1 MAISSIGSAFGSGT
15 STAAV
20 DVADI
25 VSRLMSAEN
34 RPLDAINQKIASKK
48 LVISELGVIKN
59 KVATFQDAVTV
70 FENPN
75 TYMNTSA
82 TSDNTKVL
90 NVSASNTASVGSY
103 VVNVSQ
109 VAQRS
114 LYNITGFA
122 STTDLLRTT
131 SNNGFQMTVGN
142 TIYSSNGSKTVNG
155 TTTANVITA
164 IGTSP
169 TAESLKNWINDLR
182 SVTQVSATLAQM
194 DNNQWALFISGD
206 NEGANYDFSIT
217 GLQTDLV
224 ISGFDSEN
232 DVLSLDATNGFQ
244 LTHDGITYKTSGAGA
259 NVSAITGTGSNG
271 AILLKDIKT
280 WIENLSSTSNL
291 NLIPSIELNGDLLIA
306 QGTGNGSVIN
316 VSGINASVTSVTSNP
331 LPLIA
336 STQRQRTESALFTF
350 SNLKT
355 GDSLTIAGL
364 TMTAKQDLTSSQ
376 AATAFNTM
384 RDGVLPNI
392 VSSLVDGNRS
402 DAVTGQATIEISNVV
417 LPTAYGTYKLTSL
430 GSVLTMTKYVDNVAT
445 NSSSIQ
451 IITSGSSNSGANPPT
466 ILFQSAL
473 NGQTNLS
480 FGTLGSFRVN
490 TVLAATSAENATEIA
505 SKILNAVDSA
515 GQVTANAWV
524 SVPNADWAN
533 TAKTNLGATDATVM
547 KAVITTTGNTLIRIA
562 ASTTTSLGAVTGYT
576 GLTGMDDGLVT
587 EMAFTGTAAQLSA
600 ALKTLEAKSTDG
612 LGKVAVHIVPSNISV
627 RVDSVTGGISYYKM
641 GTAAETWTSA
651 RTSAKSVTHQLAT
664 ANGTLTGYLSN
675 VTSAAEQSF
684 ITSKIPIGTG
694 LSIGGSDAASET
706 RFFWMDGPEAG
717 LEFFYGRRGNGTIS
731 NSLAGAT
738 ATTSI
743 TVGSASQAEIRSWN
757 ISRSS
762 AITLT
767 SNTSITF
774 SIKDKNDPTKIDTV
788 VYTNRS
794 GSAQGIATVLAN
806 LNTYFAGNV
815 IDVPTNGVYSIDG
828 TKNSTAAGNL
838 GLFSQFNFTYSV
850 ASNNLS
856 ASLRFTGKSVG
867 AITNGLDPSFQ
878 IRGINLYTN
887 WDTGAGQP
895 NNNTST
901 QDYVALL
908 SSGWHDQPNTA
919 LAYLVEYNV
928 AANSTLMRRE
938 LSLPSPGVVIIS
950 DNTDPNVVSALN
962 FANFS
967 GAVSGYTN
975 GLNGG
980 QLTFTSTQ
988 PLTDISP
995 NIAYSFTPASGSSTT
1010 FVAPVITEGGDYA
1023 LATAL
1028 LEFPTHGLNQGD
1040 SVTVGGLSFT
1050 ASRAASSA
1058 EIASAFTNLANG
1070 AITGSGTAYG
1080 SYSGAIS
1087 GFSSGAVVNTNQVL
1101 FTQIDSGTANSI
1113 ASLAN
1118 IASSTNITL
1127 VIAGTGLTVDKFTTA
1142 QDATFTVDDKSYTK
1156 TTNTVGDVISG
1167 LTLQLTGD
1175 AGIANVSVV
1184 LGEDKSEVSIK
1195 SFMTA
1200 YNDLI
1205 KSANVMN
1212 ANSSNSEKPGTFA
1225 NSPTSLSF
1233 ISDIKRKVADGA
1245 TYNIGKTDSTGRPY
1259 TMSLSSLGLDYQRDG
1274 TLLYNAASLASAKS
1288 QGLRD
1293 KLLSGLRI
1301 GYSSSSNNL
1310 ADLLKSQMSSIGV
1323 LTNQTSSSSESLSSL
1338 NKEKDRLEERL
1349 NKIKAGHI
1357 AQYSNLNKLLFQLNL
1372 TSQSLTSALDGLKNA

>member
-155 TTTANVITA
+155 TTTANAITA

-182 SVTQVSATLAQM
+182 SVTQVFATLAQM
-194 DNNQWALFISGD
+194 DNNQWTLFISGD

-244 LTHDGITYKTSGAGA
+244 LTHDGITYKTRGAGA

-331 LPLIA
+331 LPLIE

-402 DAVTGQATIEISNVV
+402 NAVTGQATIEISNVV
-417 LPTAYGTYKLTSL
+417 LPTAHGTYKLTSL

-547 KAVITTTGNTLIRIA
+547 KAVISSTGNTLIRIA

-627 RVDSVTGGISYYKM
+627 RVDSATGGISYYKM

-684 ITSKIPIGTG
+684 IQSKIPQ
-694 LSIGGSDAASET
+694 LMHIGGSDAASET

-717 LEFFYGRRGNGTIS
+717 LEFFYGRNSNGTIS

-743 TVGSASQAEIRSWN
+743 TAGSASQAEIRSWN

-878 IRGINLYTN
+878 IRGVNLYTN
-887 WDTGAGQP
+887 WDSGQP
-895 NNNTST
+895 NNASSD
-901 QDYVALL
+901 QDYVTFRGT
-908 SSGWHDQPNTA
+908 SRWHDNINSNLIPA
-919 LAYLVEYNV
+919 LVEYNV
-928 AANSTLMRRE
+928 AASSTLMRRE

-967 GAVSGYTN
+967 GAVSGYTT

-995 NIAYSFTPASGSSTT
+995 NIAYSLTPASGSSTT

-1070 AITGSGTAYG
+1070 ASTGSGTAYG

-1205 KSANVMN
+1205 KATNTMN

>member
-1 MAISSIGSAFGSGT
+1 MAISSIGSALGSGT

-34 RPLDAINQKIASKK
+34 RPLDAINQKIASKE
-48 LVISELGVIKN
+48 LVISELGTIKT
-59 KVATFQDAVTV
+59 KAATLLDAVKV

-75 TYMNTSA
+75 TYINTSA
-82 TSDNTKVL
+82 KSDNTKVL
-90 NVSASNTASVGSY
+90 NVSASNTASVGNY
-103 VVNVSQ
+103 AVNVSQ

-122 STTDLLRTT
+122 SATDLLRTT

-155 TTTANVITA
+155 TTTANAITA

-217 GLQTDLV
+217 GLKTDLV
-224 ISGFDSEN
+224 VSGFATEN
-232 DVLSLDATNGFQ
+232 DVVSLDATNGFS
-244 LTHDGITYKTSGAGA
+244 LTHDGITYKTHGTGA
-259 NVSAITGTGSNG
+259 NVSAITGTGNNG
-271 AILLKDIKT
+271 AILLRDIKT
-280 WIENLSSTSNL
+280 WIENLSSASNL

-316 VSGINASVTSVTSNP
+316 VSGINASIASTTSEP
-331 LPLIA
+331 LLNIS

-384 RDGVLPNI
+384 RDGVSPNI
-392 VSSLVDGNRS
+392 VTSLVNGERS
-402 DAVTGQATIEISNVV
+402 TAVSGQATIEISNVV

-430 GSVLTMTKYVDNVAT
+430 GSVLTMTQYVNDVAI

-451 IITSGSSNSGANPPT
+451 IITSGTSNSGANPPT
-466 ILFQSAL
+466 ILFESAL

-490 TVLAATSAENATEIA
+490 TVLEATSPETATEIA

-533 TAKTNLGATDATVM
+533 TAKTNLGGTDSY

-576 GLTGMDDGLVT
+576 GLTEMDDGLVT

-600 ALKTLEAKSTDG
+600 ALKTLEAKSPDG

-627 RVDSVTGGISYYKM
+627 RVDSITGEISFYKTVT
-641 GTAAETWTSA
+641 TAETWTSA

-684 ITSKIPIGTG
+684 ITSKILIGTG
-694 LSIGGSDAASET
+694 LSIGGSDAASES

-717 LEFFYGRRGNGTIS
+717 LEFFWGRNANGLQYS
-731 NSLAGAT
+731 SLRGAT
-738 ATTSI
+738 AVPTII
-743 TVGSASQAEIRSWN
+743 TGSNVQSEIRSWD

-762 AITLT
+762 AMELF
-767 SNTSITF
+767 NGRQITF
-774 SIKDKNDPTKIDTV
+774 SLRDKNDPTKIDTV
-788 VYTNRS
+788 LYTNT
-794 GSAQGIATVLAN
+794 SASPQSISTVLAN
-806 LNTYFAGNV
+806 LKSYFDNDSIIDIPYNV
-815 IDVPTNGVYSIDG
+815 ATTFSIDG
-828 TKNSTAAGNL
+828 TKNSTAAGTK
-838 GLFSQFNFTYSV
+838 GLFSGFNFTYSL
-850 ASNNLS
+850 AADNRTGSIT
-856 ASLRFTGKSVG
+856 FTGKNVG
-867 AITNGLDPSFQ
+867 AITDGSPASFQ
-878 IRGINLYTN
+878 IRGINLYTK

-919 LAYLVEYNV
+919 SAYLVEYNA

-938 LSLPSPGVVIIS
+938 LSLPSPGGVIIS

-967 GAVSGYTN
+967 GAVSGYTT

-988 PLTDISP
+988 PLTNVSP

-1010 FVAPVITEGGDYA
+1010 FAAPVITEGGDYA

-1028 LEFPTHGLNQGD
+1028 LAFPTNGLNQGD

-1058 EIASAFTNLANG
+1058 EIASAFANLANG
-1070 AITGSGTAYG
+1070 ASTGSGTAYG

-1113 ASLAN
+1113 ASE
-1118 IASSTNITL
+1118 
-1127 VIAGTGLTVDKFTTA
+1127 LT
-1142 QDATFTVDDKSYTK
+1142 
-1156 TTNTVGDVISG
+1156 
-1167 LTLQLTGD
+1167 
-1175 AGIANVSVV
+1175 
-1184 LGEDKSEVSIK
+1184 
-1195 SFMTA
+1195 
-1200 YNDLI
+1200 
-1205 KSANVMN
+1205 
-1212 ANSSNSEKPGTFA
+1212 
-1225 NSPTSLSF
+1225 
-1233 ISDIKRKVADGA
+1233 
-1245 TYNIGKTDSTGRPY
+1245 
-1259 TMSLSSLGLDYQRDG
+1259 
-1274 TLLYNAASLASAKS
+1274 
-1288 QGLRD
+1288 
-1293 KLLSGLRI
+1293 
-1301 GYSSSSNNL
+1301 
-1310 ADLLKSQMSSIGV
+1310 
-1323 LTNQTSSSSESLSSL
+1323 
-1338 NKEKDRLEERL
+1338 
-1349 NKIKAGHI
+1349 
-1357 AQYSNLNKLLFQLNL
+1357 
-1372 TSQSLTSALDGLKNA
+1372 

>member
-1 MAISSIGSAFGSGT
+1 VAISSIGSAFGSGT

-34 RPLDAINQKIASKK
+34 RPLDAINQKIASKE
-48 LVISELGVIKN
+48 LVISELGTIKT
-59 KVATFQDAVTV
+59 KAATLLDAVKV

-75 TYMNTSA
+75 TYINTSA

-122 STTDLLRTT
+122 SATDLLRTT

-155 TTTANVITA
+155 VTTENAITA

-169 TAESLKNWINDLR
+169 TAESLKNWINNLR

-224 ISGFDSEN
+224 ISGFVTEN
-232 DVLSLDATNGFQ
+232 DVVSLDATNGFS
-244 LTHDGITYKTSGAGA
+244 LTHDGITYKTHGTGA

-271 AILLKDIKT
+271 AILLRDIRT
-280 WIENLSSTSNL
+280 WIENLSSASNL
-291 NLIPSIELNGDLLIA
+291 NLMPSVELNGDLLIA
-306 QGTGNGSVIN
+306 QGAGNGSVIN
-316 VSGINASVTSVTSNP
+316 VSGINGSIASITSEP
-331 LPLIA
+331 LLNIS

-350 SNLKT
+350 SDLKT

-364 TMTAKQDLTSSQ
+364 TMTAKQDLTSTE

-392 VSSLVDGNRS
+392 VTSLVNGERS
-402 DAVTGQATIEISNVV
+402 TAVSGQATIDISNVV

-430 GSVLTMTKYVDNVAT
+430 GSVLTMTQYVNDVAT
-445 NSSSIQ
+445 NSSSIN
-451 IITSGSSNSGANPPT
+451 IITSGTSNLGANPPT
-466 ILFQSAL
+466 VLFESAL
-473 NGQTNLS
+473 NGKTDLN
-480 FGTLGSFRVN
+480 FGALGSFSVN
-490 TVLAATSAENATEIA
+490 TVLAATSPETATEIA

-533 TAKTNLGATDATVM
+533 TAKTNLGGTDSY

-600 ALKTLEAKSTDG
+600 ALKTLEAKSPDG

-627 RVDSVTGGISYYKM
+627 RVDSISGEISFYKTVT
-641 GTAAETWTSA
+641 TAETWTSA
-651 RTSAKSVTHQLAT
+651 LTSAKSVTHQLAT
-664 ANGTLTGYLSN
+664 ANGTLTGHLSN

-684 ITSKIPIGTG
+684 ITSKILIGTG
-694 LSIGGSDAASET
+694 LSIGGREVSES
-706 RFFWMDGPEAG
+706 RYFWMDGPEAG
-717 LEFFYGRRGNGTIS
+717 LEFFWGRNANGLQFS
-731 NSLAGAT
+731 SLRDAT
-738 ATTSI
+738 AVPKII
-743 TVGSASQAEIRSWN
+743 TGSNVQSEIRSWD

-762 AITLT
+762 AMELF
-767 SNTSITF
+767 NGRQITF
-774 SIKDKNDPTKIDTV
+774 SLRDKNDPTKIDTV
-788 VYTNRS
+788 IYTNT
-794 GSAQGIATVLAN
+794 SASPQSISTVLAN
-806 LNTYFAGNV
+806 LKSYFDNNSI
-815 IDVPTNGVYSIDG
+815 IDIPYNDNEIFSIDG
-828 TKNSTAAGNL
+828 TKRTAAGTK
-838 GLFSQFNFTYSV
+838 GLFSEFNFTYSL
-850 ASNNLS
+850 AADNRSGS
-856 ASLRFTGKSVG
+856 FTFTGKNVG
-867 AITNGLDPSFQ
+867 AITDGSPASFQ

-887 WDTGAGQP
+887 WDTGAGEP
-895 NNNTST
+895 NSNSTT
-901 QDYVALL
+901 QDYVALK

-919 LAYLVEYNV
+919 SAYLVEYNV

-950 DNTDPNVVSALN
+950 DNTDPNVVRALN

-967 GAVSGYTN
+967 GTVSGYTT
-975 GLNGG
+975 GLNGS

-988 PLTDISP
+988 PLTNVSP
-995 NIAYSFTPASGSSTT
+995 NIAYSFTPASVSSPP
-1010 FVAPVITEGGDYA
+1010 FSAPVITEGGGYA

-1028 LEFPTHGLNQGD
+1028 LAFPTRGLNQGD

-1058 EIASAFTNLANG
+1058 EIASAFANLANG
-1070 AITGSGTAYG
+1070 ASTGSGTAYG

-1118 IASSTNITL
+1118 IASSANIAL

-1142 QDATFTVDDKSYTK
+1142 QDALFTVDDKSYTK

-1233 ISDIKRKVADGA
+1233 ISEIKRKVADGA

-1259 TMSLSSLGLDYQRDG
+1259 TMSLSSLGLDYQLDG
-1274 TLLYNAASLASAKS
+1274 TLSYSATSLASAKS

-1301 GYSSSSNNL
+1301 GYSSSTDNL
-1310 ADLLKSQMSSIGV
+1310 ADLLTSQMSSIGV
-1323 LTNQTSSSSESLSSL
+1323 LTNQTSSGAESLSSL

-1349 NKIKAGHI
+1349 NRIQAGYI
-1357 AQYSNLNKLLFQLNL
+1357 AQYSNLNKLLFQLNS

>member
-1 MAISSIGSAFGSGT
+1 MAISSIGSAFGGGT

-48 LVISELGVIKN
+48 LVISELGVIKT

-82 TSDNTKVL
+82 TSDSTKVL

-155 TTTANVITA
+155 VTIENAITA

-169 TAESLKNWINDLR
+169 TAESLKNWINNLR

-232 DVLSLDATNGFQ
+232 DVVSLDVTNGFS
-244 LTHDGITYKTSGAGA
+244 LTHNGITYKTSGAGA
-259 NVSAITGTGSNG
+259 NVSVITGTGSNG

-280 WIENLSSTSNL
+280 WIENLSSTNNL
-291 NLIPSIELNGDLLIA
+291 NLIATISNGELKIVQDS
-306 QGTGNGSVIN
+306 GNGSVIN
-316 VSGINASVTSVTSNP
+316 VGGLSRSTSVTTTTTGS
-331 LPLIA
+331 LELIS
-336 STQRQRTESALFTF
+336 STQRQRDESALVAF
-350 SNLKT
+350 SSLKT

-364 TMTAKQDLTSSQ
+364 TMTAKQDLTSTE
-376 AATAFNTM
+376 AATVFNTM
-384 RDGVLPNI
+384 RNGASPGVISSITNGI
-392 VSSLVDGNRS
+392 RSNAVSGR
-402 DAVTGQATIEISNVV
+402 ATIEISNVT
-417 LPTAYGTYKLTSL
+417 LPTTVGTYKLTSL
-430 GSVLTMTKYVDNVAT
+430 GSVLTMTKYVNNVAT
-445 NSSSIQ
+445 NSSSIN
-451 IITSGSSNSGANPPT
+451 IITSGSSNPSASPPT
-466 ILFQSAL
+466 VLFQSAL
-473 NGQTNLS
+473 NGQTDLN
-480 FGTLGSFRVN
+480 FGALGSFSVN
-490 TVLAATSAENATEIA
+490 TVLAATSAETTAEIA
-505 SKILNAVDSA
+505 SKILNAVNSTSD
-515 GQVTANAWV
+515 VTGGGVWV
-524 SVPNADWAN
+524 SVPDADWAN
-533 TAKTNLGATDATVM
+533 TAKTNLGGTDSYKV
-547 KAVITTTGNTLIRIA
+547 VITTTGNTLIRIA

-576 GLTGMDDGLVT
+576 GLAGMDDGLVT

-600 ALKTLEAKSTDG
+600 ALKTLEAKSADG

-627 RVDSVTGGISYYKM
+627 RVDSVTGSISYYKRV
-641 GTAAETWTSA
+641 ATSLNA
-651 RTSAKSVTHQLAT
+651 SNAQIAAKSIANRIVTPD
-664 ANGTLTGYLSN
+664 GSLTGYLSN
-675 VTSAAEQSF
+675 VTSAAETTFMQQKGVVGSNSW
-684 ITSKIPIGTG
+684 IG
-694 LSIGGSDAASET
+694 LSDVAVEGQW
-706 RFFWMDGPEAG
+706 RWLDGPEAG
-717 LEFFYGRRGNGTIS
+717 ALSTYFNWNSGEPNNSGNEDYVHLRS
-731 NSLAGAT
+731 DYKWNDA
-738 ATTSI
+738 
-743 TVGSASQAEIRSWN
+743 TVGSG
-757 ISRSS
+757 
-762 AITLT
+762 
-767 SNTSITF
+767 F
-774 SIKDKNDPTKIDTV
+774 P
-788 VYTNRS
+788 
-794 GSAQGIATVLAN
+794 
-806 LNTYFAGNV
+806 
-815 IDVPTNGVYSIDG
+815 
-828 TKNSTAAGNL
+828 
-838 GLFSQFNFTYSV
+838 
-850 ASNNLS
+850 
-856 ASLRFTGKSVG
+856 
-867 AITNGLDPSFQ
+867 
-878 IRGINLYTN
+878 
-887 WDTGAGQP
+887 
-895 NNNTST
+895 
-901 QDYVALL
+901 YV
-908 SSGWHDQPNTA
+908 
-919 LAYLVEYNV
+919 VEYSA
-928 AANSTLMRRE
+928 AANSTLLRRE
-938 LSLPSPGVVIIS
+938 LSPSKGIIS
-950 DNTDPNVVSALN
+950 ITDPNIATALN
-962 FANFS
+962 NATFS
-967 GAVSGYTN
+967 GTVSGYTTS
-975 GLNGG
+975 LNGS

-988 PLTDISP
+988 PLTNVP
-995 NIAYSFTPASGSSTT
+995 NISYSFTTAADPPSVFA
-1010 FVAPVITEGGDYA
+1010 APVINEGGSS

-1028 LEFPTHGLNQGD
+1028 LEFPA
-1040 SVTVGGLSFT
+1040 GGLQTGDTITVSGLTFT
-1050 ASRAASSA
+1050 ASRATSATELATAFASLIDSA
-1058 EIASAFTNLANG
+1058 TTG
-1070 AITGSGTAYG
+1070 AGTSYG
-1080 SYSGAIS
+1080 SYSGSLTGFTS
-1087 GFSSGAVVNTNQVL
+1087 GPLVSTNRVL
-1101 FTQIDSGTANSI
+1101 FTQVDSGVANSI
-1113 ASLAN
+1113 ASTA
-1118 IASSTNITL
+1118 IITTTATTL
-1127 VIAGTGLTVDKFTTA
+1127 VAATITGTGLTVDKFTTA
-1142 QDATFTVDDKSYTK
+1142 QDALFTVDDKSYTK

-1205 KSANVMN
+1205 KATNTMN

-1301 GYSSSSNNL
+1301 GYSSSADNL

-1323 LTNQTSSSSESLSSL
+1323 LTNQTSSGAESLSSL

-1357 AQYSNLNKLLFQLNL
+1357 AQYSNLNKLLFQLNS

>member
-1 MAISSIGSAFGSGT
+1 VAISSIGSAFGSGT

-34 RPLDAINQKIASKK
+34 RPLDAINQKIASKE
-48 LVISELGVIKN
+48 LVISELGTIKT
-59 KVATFQDAVTV
+59 KAATLLDAVKV

-75 TYMNTSA
+75 TYINTSA

-122 STTDLLRTT
+122 SATDLLRTT

-155 TTTANVITA
+155 TTTANAITA

-224 ISGFDSEN
+224 ISGFATEN
-232 DVLSLDATNGFQ
+232 DVVSLDATNGFS
-244 LTHDGITYKTSGAGA
+244 LTHDGITYKTRGAGA

-271 AILLKDIKT
+271 AILLVDLKT
-280 WIENLSSTSNL
+280 WIENLSNANDFNL
-291 NLIPSIELNGDLLIA
+291 TASIESNGDLVIA
-306 QGTGNGSVIN
+306 QGSGNGSVIN
-316 VSGINASVTSVTSNP
+316 VSGINASITSITSEP
-331 LPLIA
+331 LLNIS

-364 TMTAKQDLTSSQ
+364 TMTAKQDLTNSQ

-384 RDGVLPNI
+384 RDGVIPNI

-417 LPTAYGTYKLTSL
+417 LPTAYGTYRLTSL
-430 GSVLTMTKYVDNVAT
+430 GSVLTMTQYVNNVAT
-445 NSSSIQ
+445 SSSSIQ
-451 IITSGSSNSGANPPT
+451 IITSGTSNSGANPPT
-466 ILFQSAL
+466 VLFQSAL

-480 FGTLGSFRVN
+480 FGALGSFRVN
-490 TVLAATSAENATEIA
+490 TVLAATSAETATEIA

-533 TAKTNLGATDATVM
+533 AAKTNLRVTDATVM

-562 ASTTTSLGAVTGYT
+562 ASTTASLGAVTGYT

-600 ALKTLEAKSTDG
+600 ALKTLEAKSANG

-627 RVDSVTGGISYYKM
+627 RVDSVTGGISYYRRVATSLNA
-641 GTAAETWTSA
+641 TAARNA
-651 RTSAKSVTHQLAT
+651 AKSTTNQIVTSG
-664 ANGTLTGYLSN
+664 GTLTGYLSN
-675 VTSAAEQSF
+675 ITSAAETTFMQA
-684 ITSKIPIGTG
+684 KGVGTG
-694 LSIGGSDAASET
+694 SWIGLSDVTVEGQF
-706 RFFWMDGPEAG
+706 RWLDGPEAG
-717 LEFFYGRRGNGTIS
+717 TLSSYFYWGGG
-731 NSLAGAT
+731 
-738 ATTSI
+738 
-743 TVGSASQAEIRSWN
+743 E
-757 ISRSS
+757 
-762 AITLT
+762 
-767 SNTSITF
+767 
-774 SIKDKNDPTKIDTV
+774 
-788 VYTNRS
+788 
-794 GSAQGIATVLAN
+794 
-806 LNTYFAGNV
+806 
-815 IDVPTNGVYSIDG
+815 
-828 TKNSTAAGNL
+828 
-838 GLFSQFNFTYSV
+838 
-850 ASNNLS
+850 
-856 ASLRFTGKSVG
+856 
-867 AITNGLDPSFQ
+867 
-878 IRGINLYTN
+878 
-887 WDTGAGQP
+887 P
-895 NNNTST
+895 NNSGNE
-901 QDYVALL
+901 DYVTLR
-908 SSGWHDQPNTA
+908 SDYRWNDSKSTTVTT
-919 LAYLVEYNV
+919 YMVEYNA

-938 LSLPSPGVVIIS
+938 FSLPSPGVVIIS

-967 GAVSGYTN
+967 GAVSGYTT
-975 GLNGG
+975 GLNGS
-980 QLTFTSTQ
+980 QLTFISTQ
-988 PLTDISP
+988 PLTNVSP
-995 NIAYSFTPASGSSTT
+995 NITYSFTPASGSSTT
-1010 FVAPVITEGGDYA
+1010 FAAPVITEGGDYA

-1028 LEFPTHGLNQGD
+1028 LAFPTHGLNQGD

-1058 EIASAFTNLANG
+1058 EIASAFANLANG
-1070 AITGSGTAYG
+1070 ASTGSGTAYG

-1118 IASSTNITL
+1118 IASSTNIAL
-1127 VIAGTGLTVDKFTTA
+1127 VVEGTGLTVDKFTTA
-1142 QDATFTVDDKSYTK
+1142 QDTLFTVDDKSYTK

-1212 ANSSNSEKPGTFA
+1212 ANSANSEKPGTFA

-1245 TYNIGKTDSTGRPY
+1245 TYNIGKTDSSGRPY
-1259 TMSLSSLGLDYQRDG
+1259 TMSLSSLGLDYQLDG
-1274 TLLYNAASLASAKS
+1274 TLSYSATSLASAKS

-1301 GYSSSSNNL
+1301 GYSSSTDNL

-1323 LTNQTSSSSESLSSL
+1323 LTNQTSSGAESLSSL

-1349 NKIKAGHI
+1349 NKIQAGYI
-1357 AQYSNLNKLLFQLNL
+1357 AQYSNLNKLLFQLNS
-1372 TSQSLTSALDGLKNA
+1372 TSQSLSSALDGLKNEYR

>member
-34 RPLDAINQKIASKK
+34 RPLDAINQKIASKE
-48 LVISELGVIKN
+48 LVISELGTIKT
-59 KVATFQDAVTV
+59 KAATLLDAVKV

-75 TYMNTSA
+75 TYINTSA

-90 NVSASNTASVGSY
+90 NVSASNTASVGNY

-122 STTDLLRTT
+122 SATDLLRTT

-142 TIYSSNGSKTVNG
+142 TSYSSNGSKTVNG
-155 TTTANVITA
+155 VTTENAITA

-169 TAESLKNWINDLR
+169 TAESLKNWINNLR

-224 ISGFDSEN
+224 ISGFATEN
-232 DVLSLDATNGFQ
+232 DVVSLDATNGFS
-244 LTHDGITYKTSGAGA
+244 LTHDGITYKTRGAGA
-259 NVSAITGTGSNG
+259 NVRAITGTGSNG
-271 AILLKDIKT
+271 AILLVDLKT
-280 WIENLSSTSNL
+280 WIENLSNANDL
-291 NLIPSIELNGDLLIA
+291 NLTASIESNGDLVIA
-306 QGTGNGSVIN
+306 QGSGNGSVIN
-316 VSGINASVTSVTSNP
+316 VSGINASITSVTSDP
-331 LPLIA
+331 LQLIS

-384 RDGVLPNI
+384 RDGVIPNI

-417 LPTAYGTYKLTSL
+417 LPTAYGTYRLTSL
-430 GSVLTMTKYVDNVAT
+430 GSVLTMTQYVNNVAT
-445 NSSSIQ
+445 SSSSIQ
-451 IITSGSSNSGANPPT
+451 IITSGTSNSGANPPT
-466 ILFQSAL
+466 VLFQSAL

-480 FGTLGSFRVN
+480 FGALGSFRVN
-490 TVLAATSAENATEIA
+490 TVLAATSAETATEIA

-533 TAKTNLGATDATVM
+533 AAKTNLRVTDATVM

-562 ASTTTSLGAVTGYT
+562 ASTTASLGAVTGYT

-600 ALKTLEAKSTDG
+600 ALKTLEANSANG

-627 RVDSVTGGISYYKM
+627 RVDSVTGGISYYKAV
-641 GTAAETWTSA
+641 TSVATWTNA
-651 RTSAKSVTHQLAT
+651 RTIAKSSTHQIT
-664 ANGTLTGYLSN
+664 TVNGTLTGYLSN
-675 VTSAAEQSF
+675 VTSAAETAF
-684 ITSKIPIGTG
+684 LAAKLPAGNTDYW
-694 LSIGGSDAASET
+694 IGGSDATLEGTWRWA
-706 RFFWMDGPEAG
+706 DGPEA
-717 LEFFYGRRGNGTIS
+717 NQVIS
-731 NSLAGAT
+731 YSNW
-738 ATTSI
+738 
-743 TVGSASQAEIRSWN
+743 AS
-757 ISRSS
+757 
-762 AITLT
+762 
-767 SNTSITF
+767 
-774 SIKDKNDPTKIDTV
+774 
-788 VYTNRS
+788 
-794 GSAQGIATVLAN
+794 
-806 LNTYFAGNV
+806 
-815 IDVPTNGVYSIDG
+815 
-828 TKNSTAAGNL
+828 
-838 GLFSQFNFTYSV
+838 
-850 ASNNLS
+850 
-856 ASLRFTGKSVG
+856 
-867 AITNGLDPSFQ
+867 
-878 IRGINLYTN
+878 
-887 WDTGAGQP
+887 GQP
-895 NNNTST
+895 NNRSNEDFAEINGSAYSSKWNDDRAAST
-901 QDYVALL
+901 GNFY
-908 SSGWHDQPNTA
+908 
-919 LAYLVEYNV
+919 VEYNV
-928 AANSTLMRRE
+928 AANSTLLRRE

-967 GAVSGYTN
+967 GAVSGYTT

-988 PLTDISP
+988 PLTNVSP

-1010 FVAPVITEGGDYA
+1010 FAAPVITEGGDYA

-1028 LEFPTHGLNQGD
+1028 LAFPTNGLNQGD

-1058 EIASAFTNLANG
+1058 EIASAFANLANG
-1070 AITGSGTAYG
+1070 ASTGSGTAYG

-1118 IASSTNITL
+1118 IASSTNIAL

-1142 QDATFTVDDKSYTK
+1142 QDALFTVDNKSHTK

-1205 KSANVMN
+1205 KSANAMN

-1259 TMSLSSLGLDYQRDG
+1259 TMSLSSLGLDYQLDG
-1274 TLLYNAASLASAKS
+1274 TLSYSATSLASAKS

-1301 GYSSSSNNL
+1301 GYSSSTDNL

-1323 LTNQTSSSSESLSSL
+1323 LTNQTSSGAESLSSL

-1349 NKIKAGHI
+1349 NKIQAGYI
-1357 AQYSNLNKLLFQLNL
+1357 AQYSNLNKLLFQLNS

>member
-34 RPLDAINQKIASKK
+34 RPLDAINQKIASKE
-48 LVISELGVIKN
+48 LVISELGTIKT
-59 KVATFQDAVTV
+59 KAATLLDAVKV

-75 TYMNTSA
+75 TYINTSA

-90 NVSASNTASVGSY
+90 NVTASNTASVGNY
-103 VVNVSQ
+103 AVNVSQ

-122 STTDLLRTT
+122 SATDLLRTT
-131 SNNGFQMTVGN
+131 SNNGFQMTIGN
-142 TIYSSNGSKTVNG
+142 TSYSSNGSKTVNG
-155 TTTANVITA
+155 VTTENAITA

-194 DNNQWALFISGD
+194 DDNQWTLFISGD

-224 ISGFDSEN
+224 ISGFDTEN
-232 DVLSLDATNGFQ
+232 DVVSLDTSNGFS

-259 NVSAITGTGSNG
+259 NVRAITGTGSNG
-271 AILLKDIKT
+271 AILLVDLKT
-280 WIENLSSTSNL
+280 WIENLSNANDDL
-291 NLIPSIELNGDLLIA
+291 NLTASIESNGDLVIA
-306 QGTGNGSVIN
+306 QGSGNGSVIN
-316 VSGINASVTSVTSNP
+316 VSGINASITSVTSDP
-331 LPLIA
+331 LQLIS

-384 RDGVLPNI
+384 RDGVIPNI

-417 LPTAYGTYKLTSL
+417 LPTAYGTYRLTSL
-430 GSVLTMTKYVDNVAT
+430 GSVLTMTQYVNNVAT
-445 NSSSIQ
+445 SSSSIQ
-451 IITSGSSNSGANPPT
+451 IITSGTSNSGANPPT
-466 ILFQSAL
+466 VLFQSAL

-480 FGTLGSFRVN
+480 FGALGSFRVN
-490 TVLAATSAENATEIA
+490 TVLAATSAETATEIA

-533 TAKTNLGATDATVM
+533 AAKTNLRVTDATVM

-562 ASTTTSLGAVTGYT
+562 ASTTASLGAVTGYT

-600 ALKTLEAKSTDG
+600 ALKTLEANSANG

-627 RVDSVTGGISYYKM
+627 RVDSVTGGISYYRRVATSLNA
-641 GTAAETWTSA
+641 TAARNA
-651 RTSAKSVTHQLAT
+651 AKSTTNQIVTSG
-664 ANGTLTGYLSN
+664 GTLTGYLSN
-675 VTSAAEQSF
+675 
-684 ITSKIPIGTG
+684 ITSSAEMAFIQSKALGTG
-694 LSIGGSDAASET
+694 LWIGLSDVAVEGT
-706 RFFWMDGPEAG
+706 WRWLDGPEAG
-717 LEFFYGRRGNGTIS
+717 SLSSYFNWGGGEPNNGGNEDYVT
-731 NSLAGAT
+731 L
-738 ATTSI
+738 
-743 TVGSASQAEIRSWN
+743 RSDYRWN
-757 ISRSS
+757 DSRS
-762 AITLT
+762 
-767 SNTSITF
+767 NTVT
-774 SIKDKNDPTKIDTV
+774 
-788 VYTNRS
+788 
-794 GSAQGIATVLAN
+794 
-806 LNTYFAGNV
+806 TYM
-815 IDVPTNGVYSIDG
+815 
-828 TKNSTAAGNL
+828 
-838 GLFSQFNFTYSV
+838 
-850 ASNNLS
+850 
-856 ASLRFTGKSVG
+856 
-867 AITNGLDPSFQ
+867 
-878 IRGINLYTN
+878 
-887 WDTGAGQP
+887 
-895 NNNTST
+895 
-901 QDYVALL
+901 
-908 SSGWHDQPNTA
+908 
-919 LAYLVEYNV
+919 VEYNA

-938 LSLPSPGVVIIS
+938 FSLPSPGVVIIG

-967 GAVSGYTN
+967 GAVSGYTT
-975 GLNGG
+975 GLNGS
-980 QLTFTSTQ
+980 QLTFISTQ
-988 PLTDISP
+988 QLTNVSP
-995 NIAYSFTPASGSSTT
+995 NIAYSFTPALGSSTT
-1010 FVAPVITEGGDYA
+1010 FAAPVITEGGDYA

-1028 LEFPTHGLNQGD
+1028 LAFPTHGLNQGD

-1058 EIASAFTNLANG
+1058 EIASAFANLANG
-1070 AITGSGTAYG
+1070 ASTGSGTAYG

-1118 IASSTNITL
+1118 IASSTNIAL
-1127 VIAGTGLTVDKFTTA
+1127 LIEGTGLTVYKFTTA
-1142 QDATFTVDDKSYTK
+1142 QDAVFTVDDKSYTK

-1205 KSANVMN
+1205 KATNTMN

-1225 NSPTSLSF
+1225 NSPTNLSF
-1233 ISDIKRKVADGA
+1233 ISEIKRKVADGA

-1259 TMSLSSLGLDYQRDG
+1259 TMSLSSLGLDYQLDG
-1274 TLLYNAASLASAKS
+1274 TLSYSATSLASAKS

-1301 GYSSSSNNL
+1301 GYSSSTDNL

-1323 LTNQTSSSSESLSSL
+1323 LTNQTSSGAESLSSL

-1349 NKIKAGHI
+1349 NKIQAGYI
-1357 AQYSNLNKLLFQLNL
+1357 AQYSNLNKLLFQLNS
-1372 TSQSLTSALDGLKNA
+1372 TSQSLTSVLDGLKNA